1 MGNDIPRQNQKKQH
15 LKPLRWTIL
24 RKNSK
29 KTKGT
34 NFFFAD
40 KANQKIQDA
49 KGERDIEDSD
59 LVSNKPD
66 HRVDL
71 IESTTSET
79 SYGSLKDKSIVR
91 VVSQDLAI
99 EVSPC

>member
-1 MGNDIPRQNQKKQH
+1 MLKEKK
-15 LKPLRWTIL
+15 
-24 RKNSK
+24 
-29 KTKGT
+29 
-34 NFFFAD
+34 
-40 KANQKIQDA
+40 
-49 KGERDIEDSD
+49 DIEDSD
-59 LVSNKPD
+59 LVSNEPD

-71 IESTTSET
+71 IESATSET